1 MAKSKPKKKT
11 GSGLDSKEKLV
22 KDIKGIALITLGIL
36 FFVSIYTKLV
46 GSFGTFTSAILKRGF
61 GISAVC
67 VALILIIFGMVLISE
82 KEKKSLF
89 KIANTYIIF
98 VILLDISIFIASGY
112 DSAVEKNITYSEIAR
127 LGLLQKNGGVIPT
140 FFARIIIGGI
150 GKVGLQIVLLAI
162 IVALLPVLFN
172 RTISEVMSNA
182 REKSKTIDKER
193 KDNKRKRDA
202 EREAQGDQLSIRD
215 LEPTEEERQRARDEI
230 LDDNKKRKILG
241 YVKNFGKRD
250 DNADDL
256 PPFYDEE
263 PEAEED
269 VKEDL
274 YDEPQMSQ
282 SPEVY
287 DAPEPE
293 GSSEITRI
301 PAMPGAGGVAMK
313 RYKFPPISLLN
324 KPLKKSKGMGTRE
337 LNEKAMLLEDT
348 LKSFNVSAKV
358 TNVTQGPAVIK
369 YEVEPKA
376 GVKVSSIVRL
386 GDDIAL
392 NLRAKSIRIEAPIP
406 GKAAVGIEIENDE
419 INMVGLRD
427 IISSPEFK
435 NAESK
440 ITFSLGRDISGKAIV
455 ADLKSMPHLL
465 IAGATGSGKSVCI
478 NSIITSF
485 LYKAS
490 PEDVKL
496 LLIDPKVIELSAY
509 NSVPHLL
516 MPVLTDPTKAT
527 GALTWAVAEM
537 GERYKKFAGKGAKD
551 LASYNSKMAA
561 EGLDKLPQIVII
573 IDELADLMMAAP
585 SQVEDSICRIAQMA
599 RAAGMHLIVATQR
612 PSVDVITGVIKA
624 NIPSRIAFA
633 VSSQFDSRTILDH
646 AGAEKLVGKGDML
659 FHAVSDKTSK
669 RIQGAFIS
677 ETEVAN
683 VIAYVAAQGKHD
695 SDYAKNAREKIE
707 THASPVA
714 PSDDSDDILNDA
726 VEFCRGC
733 ETVSTSRLQR
743 EFRIGYNRAARL
755 IDDLE
760 VMGVVGPRDG
770 SKPRLVLISDED
782 EDVDE

>member
-182 REKSKTIDKER
+182 REKSKTIAKER

-269 VKEDL
+269 L
-274 YDEPQMSQ
+274 YDEPQKADRAQ
-282 SPEVY
+282 VSP
-287 DAPEPE
+287 
-293 GSSEITRI
+293 GF
-301 PAMPGAGGVAMK
+301 PANRV
-313 RYKFPPISLLN
+313 
-324 KPLKKSKGMGTRE
+324 PLR
-337 LNEKAMLLEDT
+337 
-348 LKSFNVSAKV
+348 
-358 TNVTQGPAVIK
+358 P
-369 YEVEPKA
+369 
-376 GVKVSSIVRL
+376 
-386 GDDIAL
+386 
-392 NLRAKSIRIEAPIP
+392 
-406 GKAAVGIEIENDE
+406 
-419 INMVGLRD
+419 
-427 IISSPEFK
+427 
-435 NAESK
+435 
-440 ITFSLGRDISGKAIV
+440 
-455 ADLKSMPHLL
+455 
-465 IAGATGSGKSVCI
+465 
-478 NSIITSF
+478 
-485 LYKAS
+485 
-490 PEDVKL
+490 
-496 LLIDPKVIELSAY
+496 
-509 NSVPHLL
+509 
-516 MPVLTDPTKAT
+516 
-527 GALTWAVAEM
+527 
-537 GERYKKFAGKGAKD
+537 
-551 LASYNSKMAA
+551 
-561 EGLDKLPQIVII
+561 PQI
-573 IDELADLMMAAP
+573 
-585 SQVEDSICRIAQMA
+585 
-599 RAAGMHLIVATQR
+599 
-612 PSVDVITGVIKA
+612 
-624 NIPSRIAFA
+624 
-633 VSSQFDSRTILDH
+633 
-646 AGAEKLVGKGDML
+646 
-659 FHAVSDKTSK
+659 
-669 RIQGAFIS
+669 
-677 ETEVAN
+677 
-683 VIAYVAAQGKHD
+683 
-695 SDYAKNAREKIE
+695 
-707 THASPVA
+707 
-714 PSDDSDDILNDA
+714 
-726 VEFCRGC
+726 
-733 ETVSTSRLQR
+733 
-743 EFRIGYNRAARL
+743 
-755 IDDLE
+755 
-760 VMGVVGPRDG
+760 
-770 SKPRLVLISDED
+770 
-782 EDVDE
+782 

>member
-1 MAKSKPKKKT
+1 M
-11 GSGLDSKEKLV
+11 
-22 KDIKGIALITLGIL
+22 
-36 FFVSIYTKLV
+36 
-46 GSFGTFTSAILKRGF
+46 
-61 GISAVC
+61 
-67 VALILIIFGMVLISE
+67 II
-82 KEKKSLF
+82 
-89 KIANTYIIF
+89 
-98 VILLDISIFIASGY
+98 
-112 DSAVEKNITYSEIAR
+112 
-127 LGLLQKNGGVIPT
+127 
-140 FFARIIIGGI
+140 
-150 GKVGLQIVLLAI
+150 
-162 IVALLPVLFN
+162 
-172 RTISEVMSNA
+172 
-182 REKSKTIDKER
+182 
-193 KDNKRKRDA
+193 
-202 EREAQGDQLSIRD
+202 
-215 LEPTEEERQRARDEI
+215 
-230 LDDNKKRKILG
+230 KKRKILG

-263 PEAEED
+263 PEAE
-269 VKEDL
+269 EDL

-496 LLIDPKVIELSAY
+496 LLIDPKVIEFSVY
-509 NSVPHLL
+509 NSVSHLL

-537 GERYKKFAGKGAKD
+537 GERYKKFAEMGAKD

-585 SQVEDSICRIAQMA
+585 SQVEDLTRSEER
-599 RAAGMHLIVATQR
+599 R
-612 PSVDVITGVIKA
+612 
-624 NIPSRIAFA
+624 
-633 VSSQFDSRTILDH
+633 
-646 AGAEKLVGKGDML
+646 VGKECR
-659 FHAVSDKTSK
+659 S
-669 RIQGAFIS
+669 RW
-677 ETEVAN
+677 
-683 VIAYVAAQGKHD
+683 
-695 SDYAKNAREKIE
+695 
-707 THASPVA
+707 SP
-714 PSDDSDDILNDA
+714 
-726 VEFCRGC
+726 
-733 ETVSTSRLQR
+733 
-743 EFRIGYNRAARL
+743 YH
-755 IDDLE
+755 
-760 VMGVVGPRDG
+760 
-770 SKPRLVLISDED
+770 
-782 EDVDE
+782 